1 MSPRVTAVKLESVQQ
16 LRHALNSVE
25 PMKSWVILLPDRLG
39 AVNKLDLLVQVDRG
53 LGLETENP

>member
-1 MSPRVTAVKLESVQQ
+1 VKLESVQQ